1 MSVRPEVVAPAV
13 DAALRDAALSLEV
26 DIDNHVADMTD
37 LLYAQIPE
45 LSDDPAVVRE
55 TSAQCRATML
65 AFTDLVQRGGEPGDF
80 ELPAEVVEY
89 VRSAVHRG
97 VALSTLL
104 RGTRIGHDFVVRDWE
119 TRLEAA
125 NFPPE
130 TLLAVMRAS
139 LRYTFGFVDALGQ
152 GMANEYDRERERWF
166 RSAQAVRADAIR
178 ALIDGTSVDVDAA
191 SRELGYELRR
201 HHLGLVLWADPLPGE
216 TSALPRLERAATEIA
231 RGAGCQ
237 HPLMF
242 APGSNLLWAWAG
254 TASAADPDSVAR
266 AARDGVSVAVGESGE
281 GADGFRRTHRDAVD
295 ASRVARLGGRRPGS
309 VTRFRSIDLATLL
322 AGDTERAQR
331 FVRGE
336 LGPLAQ
342 DTDEG
347 ARLRVTL
354 KVYLEESESR
364 VATGRR
370 LSVHPNTVANRVQA
384 CRELLDRDLGERRVQ
399 LEVALALAELLDGA
413 VLDAGD
419 AP

>member
-45 LSDDPAVVRE
+45 LGDDPAVVRE

-237 HPLMF
+237 HPLLF

-281 GADGFRRTHRDAVD
+281 GADGFRRTH
-295 ASRVARLGGRRPGS
+295 
-309 VTRFRSIDLATLL
+309 
-322 AGDTERAQR
+322 
-331 FVRGE
+331 
-336 LGPLAQ
+336 
-342 DTDEG
+342 
-347 ARLRVTL
+347 
-354 KVYLEESESR
+354 
-364 VATGRR
+364 
-370 LSVHPNTVANRVQA
+370 
-384 CRELLDRDLGERRVQ
+384 
-399 LEVALALAELLDGA
+399 
-413 VLDAGD
+413 
-419 AP
+419 